1 MASSSSALLHVLCL
15 CSVLAL
21 ALPARPANVT
31 IGALFTFDSVIGRSA
46 RAAIDLAVADVNRDA
61 AVLKGTHLSVVAQDT
76 KCSGF
81 VGTIQGTIPPLFFSP
96 RSSYHPDRFAIFMIR
111 LEINTL
117 H

>member
-1 MASSSSALLHVLCL
+1 MASSGSALLLRVLCL

-31 IGALFTFDSVIGRSA
+31 IGALFTFDSVIGSSA

-61 AVLKGTHLSVVAQDT
+61 AVLNGTHLTVFAQDT

-81 VGTIQGTIPPLFFSP
+81 VGTIQGTTTTILLLFLLAP
-96 RSSYHPDRFAIFMIR
+96 
-111 LEINTL
+111 TL
-117 H
+117 LTNCGQASNCMA